1 MLFTQLSIFRVMWKC
16 WKWTTQLKEELVTK
30 YQQLCENLYQKAT
43 IKNYESR
50 STLGYNK
57 LRKR

>member
-1 MLFTQLSIFRVMWKC
+1 MWKC